1 VARNTAVAEPVGEV
15 AFRSAAELR
24 EVLEGLLRSVDRD
37 ERIGPLLRAASI
49 RTRFEFTDMEV
60 ALNVASSDDVDRSI
74 EWSFDEEPSW
84 KPKLVLRMDSA
95 VANRWLQGRESI
107 AIALA
112 RGRVQCAGESRSA
125 LVFLP
130 TVKLLCDPYRD
141 LLAAKYE
148 HLRVTSG

>member
-1 VARNTAVAEPVGEV
+1 VTRKAAVAEPVGEV

-24 EVLEGLLRSVDRD
+24 EVLESLLRSVDRD
-37 ERIGPLLRAASI
+37 EQIGPPLRAAHI
-49 RTRFEFTDMEV
+49 RTRFEFIDMDV
-60 ALNVASSDDVDRSI
+60 TLNVASSEDSDPSV

-84 KPKLVLRMDSA
+84 NPKLVLRMDSA

-125 LVFLP
+125 LSFLP
-130 TVKLLCDPYRD
+130 TVKLLCDPYRN
-141 LLAAKYE
+141 LLASKYD